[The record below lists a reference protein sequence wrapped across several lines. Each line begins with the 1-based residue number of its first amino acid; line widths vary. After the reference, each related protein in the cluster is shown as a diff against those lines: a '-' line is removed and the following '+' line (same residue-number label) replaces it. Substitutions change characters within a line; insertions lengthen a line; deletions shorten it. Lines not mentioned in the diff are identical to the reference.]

1 MKVLVV
7 EDNFLLRE
15 IVGEIIS
22 FLGHEVCLVRSS
34 EEAREILEKEKFDFL
49 LTDFNLPGENGL
61 QLAIFVRDNFPGMPI
76 IMMTGCCGENLAEA
90 RQKGFAVILK
100 PFGIRALR
108 KALETKPA
116 AIVAIADP
124 EREAMTIKEAEKR
137 GYVVHNLFEDAP
149 DILGAEILRKELLQ
163 SGNYCYVAILS

>member
-1 MKVLVV
+1 M
-7 EDNFLLRE
+7 
-15 IVGEIIS
+15 
-22 FLGHEVCLVRSS
+22 
-34 EEAREILEKEKFDFL
+34 
-49 LTDFNLPGENGL
+49 
-61 QLAIFVRDNFPGMPI
+61 
-76 IMMTGCCGENLAEA
+76 
-90 RQKGFAVILK
+90 ILK

>member
-90 RQKGFAVILK
+90 RRKGFAV
-100 PFGIRALR
+100 
-108 KALETKPA
+108 
-116 AIVAIADP
+116 
-124 EREAMTIKEAEKR
+124 
-137 GYVVHNLFEDAP
+137 
-149 DILGAEILRKELLQ
+149 
-163 SGNYCYVAILS
+163 